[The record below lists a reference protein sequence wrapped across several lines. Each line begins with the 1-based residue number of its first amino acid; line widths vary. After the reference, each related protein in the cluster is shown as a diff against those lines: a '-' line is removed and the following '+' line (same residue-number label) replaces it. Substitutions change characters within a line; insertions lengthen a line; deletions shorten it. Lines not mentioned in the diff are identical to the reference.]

1 MMASKKKPAIKKGSE
16 SRSINSVKW
25 HANAHESKPTGAS
38 RDSTSPFL
46 DELEKWGTPSMS
58 TDELDII
65 GTFKEEEDDDPFN
78 LKALMDEGDADF
90 W

>member
-1 MMASKKKPAIKKGSE
+1 MDQGTS
-16 SRSINSVKW
+16 
-25 HANAHESKPTGAS
+25 
-38 RDSTSPFL
+38 SPFL

-58 TDELDII
+58 EDELDVI